1 MKLVDLDI
9 KSFIEKLESSSPT
22 PGGGSASAL
31 AVALGISL
39 VLMVVNITAA
49 KKKFKTL
56 ADDDRTEFLAAA
68 GRLDALK
75 EEALALVDEDA
86 AVYAEVLAAYR
97 LPRESAAEK
106 AAREE
111 SVAAATLKA
120 ADAPFKTA
128 KVALSALRE
137 TQKIYPHAHKNAI
150 SDLGVGVKLIGAGC
164 SGAVMNV
171 KINMKDF
178 PDSRLA
184 GEYLRAA
191 EKLEEEARQAGEVI
205 LAFVSRNL

>member
-97 LPRESAAEK
+97 LPSE
-106 AAREE
+106 
-111 SVAAATLKA
+111 
-120 ADAPFKTA
+120 
-128 KVALSALRE
+128 
-137 TQKIYPHAHKNAI
+137 
-150 SDLGVGVKLIGAGC
+150 
-164 SGAVMNV
+164 
-171 KINMKDF
+171 
-178 PDSRLA
+178 
-184 GEYLRAA
+184 
-191 EKLEEEARQAGEVI
+191 
-205 LAFVSRNL
+205 